1 MKTCGQVTY
10 ERFRADDFSL
20 LYLKRRLRIYRG
32 RIYLL
37 H

>member
-20 LYLKRRLRIYRG
+20 LYLRRRLRIFRG
-32 RIYLL
+32 RIILL